1 MKKPEETIV
10 DLTCPACGAHPEF
23 NSEGCWRC
31 GEEFEEELI
40 ERIERKSE
48 RVPFQLDLKQKY
60 ADLFRHYFMIA
71 LIPLFFIQN
80 LIVSLTIFALS
91 ALVFFSQR
99 RWYKFGGKAGIF
111 SAVQVFFPFLIVQ
124 YFTTPFVSRYDLL
137 FVSMVTFI
145 SAVIVLLARSDHRY
159 LSFALLGAATGLLP
173 MSAQYRLIWIGVL
186 GIVFGLLV
194 REFIQIDTYFVPAYL
209 LPVPLIQ
216 IFFDSRVLLIALL
229 ASGATILL
237 LTVLRETEIRKI
249 SPWLLYKLGGL
260 HEEVLVD
267 KLRPELKEDMEEESV
282 KIADAWLRKAKY
294 QLSEGEKEKAEK
306 SIKEAYE
313 KNPDVVEVQVM
324 RYFLEKDEEAISEA
338 RRKTLKRLKKYMPE
352 NLSYREKVSLLNL
365 VPKAFSEETLDYY
378 FERSF

>member
-23 NSEGCWRC
+23 NSEECWRC

-40 ERIERKSE
+40 ERIDRKSE
-48 RVPFQLDLKQKY
+48 RVPFQLDPKQKY

-71 LIPLFFIQN
+71 VIPLFFIQN
-80 LIVSLTIFALS
+80 LIFSLTIFALS
-91 ALVFFSQR
+91 VIVFFSQR
-99 RWYKFGGKAGIF
+99 RWYKFGGKGGIF

-124 YFTTPFVSRYDLL
+124 YFTAPFVSRYDLI
-137 FVSMVTFI
+137 FVSIVTLI

-159 LSFALLGAATGLLP
+159 LSFALLGAAAGLLT
-173 MSAQYRLIWIGVL
+173 MGSQYRLIWIGVL

-194 REFIQIDTYFVPAYL
+194 WEFIQIDTYFVPAYL

-216 IFFDSRVLLIALL
+216 IFFDSKVLLIALL
-229 ASGATILL
+229 TSGATVLL
-237 LTVLRETEIRKI
+237 LTVLRETKIRKI
-249 SPWLLYKLGGL
+249 NPWLLYKLGGL

-267 KLRPELKEDMEEESV
+267 KLRPELKEDMEESV

-294 QLSEGEKEKAEK
+294 QLSEGEKKKAEK
-306 SIKEAYE
+306 SVKEAYE

-324 RYFLEKDEEAISEA
+324 RYYLEKDEEAISEA
-338 RRKTLKRLKKYMPE
+338 RRKTLNRLKKYMPE
-352 NLSYREKVSLLNL
+352 NLSYREKVSILKL
-365 VPKAFSEETLDYY
+365 VAKAFSEETLDYY
-378 FERSF
+378 FERLF